1 MTMNTQDILETAITD
16 RIQSLIQELKNNTPK
31 EKADDVLKNMDLA
44 QKIID
49 SLPQDQQTVLNLMLN
64 QTVDDFADVELALYK
79 EGLLDGIR
87 IMKHIQKL

>member
-1 MTMNTQDILETAITD
+1 MNTQDILETAITD

>member
-1 MTMNTQDILETAITD
+1 MTMNTQDILEAAITD
-16 RIQSLIQELKNNTPK
+16 RIQSLIQELKKNTSK

-49 SLPQDQQTVLNLMLN
+49 SLPQHQQDVINQILN
-64 QTVDDFADVELALYK
+64 QTVDDYADIELALYK

-87 IMKHIQKL
+87 IMKYLQKL

>member
-1 MTMNTQDILETAITD
+1 MNTQDILEAAITD
-16 RIQSLIQELKNNTPK
+16 RIQSLIQELKNNTSK

-64 QTVDDFADVELALYK
+64 QTVDDFANVELALYK

>member
-1 MTMNTQDILETAITD
+1 MTMNTQDILEAAITD
-16 RIQSLIQELKNNTPK
+16 RIQSLIQELKNNTSK

-64 QTVDDFADVELALYK
+64 QTVDDFANVELALYK

>member
-1 MTMNTQDILETAITD
+1 MNTQDILEAVITD
-16 RIQSLIQELKNNTPK
+16 RIQSLIQELKNNTSK

-64 QTVDDFADVELALYK
+64 QTVDDFANVELALYK

>member
-1 MTMNTQDILETAITD
+1 
-16 RIQSLIQELKNNTPK
+16 
-31 EKADDVLKNMDLA
+31 MDLA

-64 QTVDDFADVELALYK
+64 QTVDEYADIELALYK

>member
-1 MTMNTQDILETAITD
+1 MNTQDILEAAITD
-16 RIQSLIQELKNNTPK
+16 RIQSLIQELKKNTSK

-49 SLPQDQQTVLNLMLN
+49 SLPQHQQDVINQILN
-64 QTVDDFADVELALYK
+64 QTVDDYADIELALYK

-87 IMKHIQKL
+87 IMKYLQKL